1 MSGFITL
8 LSLLLCV
15 LATVLAN
22 EEFSIQVDNGQ
33 AMHKNN
39 TLTLNLQQPA
49 QEHVICSHQP
59 RKPALPGR
67 QTTIPSD
74 QPGQPNNN

>member
-22 EEFSIQVDNGQ
+22 EEFSIQMDNGQ

-39 TLTLNLQQPA
+39 TLTLNL
-49 QEHVICSHQP
+49 
-59 RKPALPGR
+59 
-67 QTTIPSD
+67 
-74 QPGQPNNN
+74 